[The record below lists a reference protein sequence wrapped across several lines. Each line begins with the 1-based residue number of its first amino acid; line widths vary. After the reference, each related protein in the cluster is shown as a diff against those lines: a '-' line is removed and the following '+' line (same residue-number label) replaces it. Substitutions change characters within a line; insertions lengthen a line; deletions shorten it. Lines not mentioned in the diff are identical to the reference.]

1 MGFFKRVEV
10 WLLLVL
16 GGGAAAWVLMQK
28 PADVEDAGQPI
39 QAGDTSTEAALV
51 VHRCTLERDYGN
63 ARLDLELRYRN
74 TSERPLVLQPPDV
87 KLLTGDG
94 KEVPPFILP
103 VERPPQIAAQTAQ
116 DVRVRYWLDKKHLQ
130 GTLTLEIRGTSV
142 KVKGDGV
149 LDLEKLENGKEQTWN
164 GAMP

>member
-28 PADVEDAGQPI
+28 PADVEDGGQPI

-149 LDLEKLENGKEQTWN
+149 LDLEKLENGKAQTWN